1 MVKDD
6 DLKYTVG
13 YRKPPRH
20 AQFKPGQSGNAK
32 GRPKKAT
39 AVDDVLYEEFNRF
52 VTITEGR
59 KRRRLSKLRLVVRQN
74 INKAANGDLRAAAML
89 LKLLGS
95 QKSDGG
101 DSVVPSDGPESMRRR
116 NVWWCGWRRRIPPGA
131 MIASWV
137 PWPILASGYRTRRWA
152 TSCVAMGSL
161 LPPNENTR
169 PAGKI
174 SSALIWMFWW
184 ERISSQWKC
193 LRSRGWLP
201 TTCCSLSSWRVG
213 GFVWPESRPIRT
225 SSGWNRWGATCRC
238 RSGDFWPTADICCMI
253 GTLSSACRSVN

>member
-101 DSVVPSDGPESMRRR
+101 DNLGALAQELRARNALLEAAEKNRDQTTDVDEPSGPTDEGGGS
-116 NVWWCGWRRRIPPGA
+116 
-131 MIASWV
+131 
-137 PWPILASGYRTRRWA
+137 A
-152 TSCVAMGSL
+152 TQEAGS
-161 LPPNENTR
+161 
-169 PAGKI
+169 
-174 SSALIWMFWW
+174 
-184 ERISSQWKC
+184 
-193 LRSRGWLP
+193 
-201 TTCCSLSSWRVG
+201 
-213 GFVWPESRPIRT
+213 
-225 SSGWNRWGATCRC
+225 
-238 RSGDFWPTADICCMI
+238 
-253 GTLSSACRSVN
+253 